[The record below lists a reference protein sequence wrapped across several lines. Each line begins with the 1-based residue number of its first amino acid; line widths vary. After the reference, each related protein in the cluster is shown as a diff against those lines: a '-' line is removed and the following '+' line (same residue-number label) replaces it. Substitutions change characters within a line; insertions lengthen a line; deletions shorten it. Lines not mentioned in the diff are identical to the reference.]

1 MNNLDSNLDDRVAR
15 LRRETRSAWQA
26 NNDMAN
32 ASRNYRIELPKVKRN
47 PNSPTARV
55 IFWAKLITM
64 LMLNGALGAIIALG
78 LMGYKLPL
86 LAPIGFGG

>member
-1 MNNLDSNLDDRVAR
+1 MDNLDNRLDRIK
-15 LRRETRSAWQA
+15 RETRSAWQA

-47 PNSPTARV
+47 PNSRIAKV
-55 IFWAKLITM
+55 IFWVQLTLW
-64 LMLNGALGAIIALG
+64 LMSCGALGAIIALG

-86 LAPIGFGG
+86 LAFIGFGG

>member
-1 MNNLDSNLDDRVAR
+1 MSNIHDDNIAR

-32 ASRNYRIELPKVKRN
+32 ASRNYRIDLPKVKRN
-47 PNSPTARV
+47 PASLAAKV
-55 IFWAKLITM
+55 IFWVKLT
-64 LMLNGALGAIIALG
+64 LWLLLSAGLGAIIALG

-86 LAPIGFGG
+86 LAFIGFGG